1 MQGQTSHFATFGEE
15 GDIPKIYNFGWYEW
29 VYYRES
35 SAAFPCPAH
44 VLGCCLWPAK
54 NEGNEMTQWVLK
66 QNGETV
72 PRRILCPLT
81 PEELSRDSEILKRSN
96 FTEGI
101 KLKYGTLIP
110 CPRKSGE
117 LSSRRMKMTNKLD
130 HLLMR

>member
-1 MQGQTSHFATFGEE
+1 
-15 GDIPKIYNFGWYEW
+15 
-29 VYYRES
+29 
-35 SAAFPCPAH
+35 
-44 VLGCCLWPAK
+44 
-54 NEGNEMTQWVLK
+54 MTQCVLK
-66 QNGETV
+66 QNGQLV
-72 PRRILCPLT
+72 PNGTMQSLT